1 MADLNEALDGL
12 KVRNLG
18 ADGFGCA
25 RDNAPADAP
34 LECGTLAIDNDN
46 FMCAAIND
54 EECNGGIAEARGAE
68 VESGEYKQMLTLS
81 MEERVAY
88 LEGQLRMIC
97 VEIEKIKSRV
107 KDVIEVQNGMTV
119 QPGNDGRNV
128 VTYAEFEK
136 MLDAAMSS
144 GFYASVLNMI
154 VQVLHNVS
162 PQRLSMSLSI
172 FITMA

>member
-25 RDNAPADAP
+25 RDSAPADAP

-46 FMCAAIND
+46 FMCVVVND

-81 MEERVAY
+81 MEEGVAY
-88 LEGQLRMIC
+88 LEG
-97 VEIEKIKSRV
+97 
-107 KDVIEVQNGMTV
+107 
-119 QPGNDGRNV
+119 
-128 VTYAEFEK
+128 
-136 MLDAAMSS
+136 
-144 GFYASVLNMI
+144 
-154 VQVLHNVS
+154 
-162 PQRLSMSLSI
+162 
-172 FITMA
+172 